1 MLHKSS
7 TYAEVTRIWK
17 KGDVV
22 EWNMTMPVRLMEANP
37 LVEEVRNQVAIK
49 RGPIVY
55 CLESADLPQDIRI
68 DDVLIPAD
76 IQLEPVMIEID
87 GHPVMAL
94 EGIAQ
99 LADEASWK
107 GQLYREVGRLGREL
121 PIRLIPYYAWGNRG
135 KGEMSVWLPLLR

>member
-1 MLHKSS
+1 
-7 TYAEVTRIWK
+7 
-17 KGDVV
+17 
-22 EWNMTMPVRLMEANP
+22 MTMPVRLMEANP

-55 CLESADLPQDIRI
+55 CLESADLPQGIRI

-94 EGIAQ
+94 EGVAA
-99 LADEASWK
+99 LADEASWQ
-107 GQLYREVGRLGREL
+107 GQLYREIGRAGREL